1 MSSGNGTQTDA
12 VEELSQALGEVSE
25 TVTVKAQGKQVD
37 VTVTPFRLREF
48 ANVLKCVQRLRAAGA
63 ITADAIK
70 QVAEAGSAE
79 EAKKGFDFLKMLLD
93 GGDELINILS
103 IAAGKQLQAQALN
116 NLDLVDAAR
125 LASAVFAV
133 NLDFF
138 LPEQRANP
146 AGSRA
151 RGKGNR
157 KRGGEGSRGS
167 WATAVDRFI
176 GAGYRLDEVR
186 DFTLAQVRLLG
197 GSAAAREG
205 QQAALL
211 LTLTRIAV
219 WGEKEQVETTM
230 RALE

>member
-1 MSSGNGTQTDA
+1 MSDQQTDA

-93 GGDELINILS
+93 GGDELIDILS

-138 LPEQRANP
+138 YQ
-146 AGSRA
+146 
-151 RGKGNR
+151 NR
-157 KRGGEGSRGS
+157 EL
-167 WATAVDRFI
+167 I
-176 GAGYRLDEVR
+176 
-186 DFTLAQVRLLG
+186 
-197 GSAAAREG
+197 
-205 QQAALL
+205 QAALAP
-211 LTLTRIAV
+211 AV
-219 WGEKEQVETTM
+219 KAIENVAEKGGGALGQPPSTDSSEQATE
-230 RALE
+230 